1 MPTVCF
7 ILLLAAV
14 AVLATAFTTDVRGTG
29 IALPCTYPDAG
40 YVVIVME
47 RISGPKALWWL

>member
-1 MPTVCF
+1 MRV
-7 ILLLAAV
+7 LAAT
-14 AVLATAFTTDVRGTG
+14 ADLATPFTAAVRGTG